1 MNRNTELVKN
11 ALILSIGTLVPK
23 LITLITLPLMTACLT
38 TGEYGN
44 YDLIITFASL
54 LIPVMTLQI
63 QQALFRK
70 LLAEKADMN
79 KKLFVTSSFVF
90 LLISFAI
97 FVPIVYIVSRFVEF
111 TDGLFIYICLLLL
124 AESYYNVIGQI
135 VRGIGN
141 NLIFSFAVIV
151 YSVTNLIF
159 LSISLLVLRIGL
171 KGVIISLALGYSVSA
186 IYMLIHSRA
195 YKYVDVHCFSRE
207 SLKDL
212 LAFSAPIVPSSI
224 SLWIVNLSDRLVIT
238 AVYGSS
244 ANGIYSVANKIPQ
257 LYSTGYSV
265 FNLAW
270 TETASRA
277 SDEGDPAQYYTELF
291 RILYKFLV
299 GFMLLLLA
307 VTPLVFKILVNQS
320 YSEAYYQIPFLYF
333 GVFFNSIV
341 QFYAGIYIALKHTKS
356 VGISS
361 AVGALINLVVN
372 VMFIHQIGLYAASI
386 SALVAYLCI
395 ALFRKW
401 ELKKYINI
409 QYNRAEITIGMV
421 TFILCAFLCYQN
433 QIISSVICL
442 VVALIYNLFYNREI
456 AFAFIGKMLKKLKK
470 KS

>member
-11 ALILSIGTLVPK
+11 TLILSIGTLVPK

-135 VRGIGN
+135 VRGIGH

-159 LSISLLVLRIGL
+159 LSISLLVLHMGL

-186 IYMLIHSRA
+186 IYMLIHSGA
-195 YKYVDVHCFSRE
+195 YKYVDVRCFSRE

-270 TETASRA
+270 TETASKA

-291 RILYKFLV
+291 RTLYKFLV

-386 SALVAYLCI
+386 STLVAYLCI